1 MAESGPSPI
10 LMLLALKWKWVMPGH
25 WIKGGD
31 FENIYIY
38 IYIYIKVIC
47 LKDNYFIS
55 IFLKFGYFLK

>member
-1 MAESGPSPI
+1 MDRPQMAESGPSPI

-38 IYIYIKVIC
+38 IYIYKSY
-47 LKDNYFIS
+47 LFKR
-55 IFLKFGYFLK
+55 